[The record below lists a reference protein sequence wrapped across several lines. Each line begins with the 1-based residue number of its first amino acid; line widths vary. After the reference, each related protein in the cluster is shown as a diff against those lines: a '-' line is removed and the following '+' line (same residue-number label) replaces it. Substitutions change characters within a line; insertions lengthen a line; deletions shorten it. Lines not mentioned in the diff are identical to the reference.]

1 VYTAKEVITSN
12 KDNQVVHESKIFAL
26 KQVTHLSAKVC
37 VISVCV
43 MCACVHVCIVFM
55 CALCACVHACVRVC
69 VCVSAQSALCI
80 L

>member
-1 VYTAKEVITSN
+1 MYTAKEVITSN

-43 MCACVHVCIVFM
+43 MCACVHVCIGVFRIQNRRWH
-55 CALCACVHACVRVC
+55 CK
-69 VCVSAQSALCI
+69 I
-80 L
+80 LNH